1 MPLAF
6 LTFVHELGDECFEL
20 GHLSLEFLDAVGILG
35 DALAVEGT
43 LLGGVIGHVLAMLL
57 GVETLLKH
65 AAAVALD
72 DASRHAHDGAVVG
85 HVLNDDRVAADFDV
99 VADADV
105 AEHLGARA
113 HGDVIAERWV
123 AFAGLVAGAAE
134 RDALIEHAVVAHN
147 GGLADDDAHGVV
159 DKEVLANLRGR
170 VNLDAGD
177 VAGDLREHA
186 GERAMSMLPEPVLGH
201 VVPLGVQA
209 RIGKEDD
216 QTVLRG
222 GVLRLD
228 GLDVLANGIDKAH
241 RPPSLSAMAMRF
253 NKV

>member
-1 MPLAF
+1 
-6 LTFVHELGDECFEL
+6 
-20 GHLSLEFLDAVGILG
+20 
-35 DALAVEGT
+35 
-43 LLGGVIGHVLAMLL
+43 MLL
-57 GVETLLKH
+57 GIEALLEH

-85 HVLNDDRVAADFDV
+85 YVLDDDRIAADFDV
-99 VADADV
+99 VADANV
-105 AEHLGARA
+105 AEHFSACA
-113 HGDVIAERWV
+113 HGDVV
-123 AFAGLVAGAAE
+123 AQGGVALAGLVAGAAK
-134 RDALIEHAVVAHN
+134 RDALVEHAVVAHN
-147 GGLADDDAHGVV
+147 GGFADDDAHGVV
-159 DKEVLANLRGR
+159 DKEMLADLCSGM
-170 VNLDAGD
+170 NLDAGN
-177 VAGDLREHA
+177 VAGDLREHT
-186 GERAMSMLPEPVLGH
+186 GERAMTVLPEPVLGH

-216 QTVLRG
+216 QTALRG